1 MSPADLIY
9 VLDTGSTDDTY
20 TKFKALEAKNP
31 EKLKVFQAE
40 IKPWHFGKARQ
51 YLLDLIPKDPRI
63 VCIAVDLDEGFTN
76 SQWAD

>member
-20 TKFKALEAKNP
+20 AKFKELEAKNP

-40 IKPWHFGKARQ
+40 IKP
-51 YLLDLIPKDPRI
+51 
-63 VCIAVDLDEGFTN
+63 
-76 SQWAD
+76 